1 MAVRQMVQDLH
12 KALMFDMAL
21 RMAMLV
27 DYGIGTNG
35 SQKHSALQTAVR
47 AGATAEEL
55 DAVLGDGKAIS
66 ALVKRY
72 TEIDLAFETP
82 YDTF

>member
-1 MAVRQMVQDLH
+1 MAVRTMVQDLH
-12 KALMFDMAL
+12 NLLMMDISL

-27 DYGIGTNG
+27 DYGIGING
-35 SQKHSALQTAVR
+35 SQKHSALQRAVR

>member
-1 MAVRQMVQDLH
+1 MAVRQMVQDMFE
-12 KALMFDMAL
+12 ALMFDHSL
-21 RMAMLV
+21 RMAMIV
-27 DYGIGTNG
+27 DYGLGING
-35 SQKHSALQTAVR
+35 SKFHSALQSAVR

>member
-1 MAVRQMVQDLH
+1 MAVREMTTRLH
-12 KALMFDMAL
+12 DALMLDM
-21 RMAMLV
+21 
-27 DYGIGTNG
+27 GIGAAAAVDFGIGFSG
-35 SQKHSALQTAVR
+35 SQNHSALQRAVR

-72 TEIDLAFETP
+72 TEIDLAFQTP
-82 YDTF
+82 YDAF